1 MHKEKEGGRKETSIH
16 VNVFYNLI
24 YKDQREYAW
33 TPLGKPKKKPDWC
46 GTIHCSCDC
55 HHCCCDC
62 ALPAYLMSCLTSED
76 FPGKC
81 KEHHSNPLLT

>member
-33 TPLGKPKKKPDWC
+33 TPLGKPKKK
-46 GTIHCSCDC
+46 T
-55 HHCCCDC
+55 
-62 ALPAYLMSCLTSED
+62 
-76 FPGKC
+76 
-81 KEHHSNPLLT
+81 

>member
-33 TPLGKPKKKPDWC
+33 TPLGKPKKNLIGVEQYTVLVIVITTVVTVLC
-46 GTIHCSCDC
+46 QRT
-55 HHCCCDC
+55 
-62 ALPAYLMSCLTSED
+62 
-76 FPGKC
+76 
-81 KEHHSNPLLT
+81 